1 MKKEFASIR
10 YSLVTKLILAA
21 GIVLLLSV
29 SIWAY
34 FNINYQKK
42 RVMEDIIDQA
52 DRLSTTI
59 KLGTHYSMML
69 NSRDDIN
76 QIITNIG
83 RQAEILGIRIYNKE
97 GQIKFAGNINEI
109 DRTIDINAEPCF
121 ICHRAALPLTELDL
135 PQRIRITESD
145 QGQRRLGIITP
156 IYNEP
161 GCAADA
167 CHVHPYDKKVLGV
180 LDVVISLAQTDKEIL
195 TFERGI
201 FVLAGFVF
209 LAISGFI
216 FFIVYRFV
224 KQPINKLVESTKMIA
239 LGEHVSGDKSEARDE
254 IGHLSTAVGEM
265 GHEIRRKQDELKKQR
280 DKYQKLFELV
290 PCIITIQDRNYKL
303 LRYNSEFADK
313 FNPTPGDFCY
323 HVYKG
328 RNTKCEN
335 CPVEKTFKKGGSH
348 YGEEQGINK
357 DGSTTHWVA
366 KTSPIRDS
374 DGKIVSVMEV
384 CLDITRR
391 RELEKSLEQSEKKY
405 HLIFKHIPMPV
416 FVLDLETLNILDCND
431 SMGGVYGYTKDELIN
446 TCFLELF
453 RTADRDH
460 YAFKILT
467 SSLIVQAKQ
476 RCRNGRFIIVNIRI
490 SPTEYQGQRVLL
502 AITSD
507 ITKRLETEQQL
518 IQAGKMATMGEMATG
533 IAHELNQPLSVIKTA
548 SSFFMKKIRKSEPIK
563 PDILLSLSEE
573 IDHHVDRAVKIIN
586 HMRQFGRKS
595 NLRFK
600 KVKVNDVL
608 KKAIEIFS
616 RQLKLRGIDVAWA
629 LADELPPVMGEPNRL
644 EQIFINLLI
653 NARDAI
659 EDRWSDAM
667 VDNLLE
673 LPPEKR
679 RITIGSNLKDN
690 MVHVSIE
697 DTGKGVSPEIRDKI
711 FEPFFTTKEVGKG
724 TGLGLSISYSIV
736 RDCHGDIEIMKGK
749 HGGACFMIRLPA
761 VEIKSQKNNR

>member
-1 MKKEFASIR
+1 MKKKITSIR

-42 RVMEDIIDQA
+42 RVMDDMVDQT

-69 NSRDDIN
+69 NSRNDIN

-83 RQAEILGIRIYNKE
+83 RQAEILDIRIYNKE
-97 GQIKFAGNINEI
+97 GEIKFAGNIDEI
-109 DRTIDINAEPCF
+109 GKMADIKTHACI
-121 ICHRAALPLTELDL
+121 ICHRGRLPLTKLNL
-135 PQRIRITESD
+135 SQRIRITESD
-145 QGQRRLGIITP
+145 QGQRRLGIISP
-156 IYNEP
+156 IFNES
-161 GCAADA
+161 GCATDA
-167 CHVHPYDKKVLGV
+167 CHVHPQDKKVLGV
-180 LDVVISLAQTDKEIL
+180 LDVVVSLAQTDKEIL

-201 FVLAGFVF
+201 LVLAGFVF
-209 LAISGFI
+209 LATSGFI

-224 KQPINKLVESTKMIA
+224 KQPINKLIENTKMIA
-239 LGEHVSGDKSEARDE
+239 MGEHVGNGMTVPRDE
-254 IGHLSTAVGEM
+254 MGHLSAAVNDM

-290 PCIITIQDRNYKL
+290 PCIITIQDRNFKL

-313 FNPTPGDFCY
+313 FNPSSGDFCY

-328 RNTKCEN
+328 RSTKCEN
-335 CPVEKTFKKGGSH
+335 CLVEKTFQEGGSH

-366 KTSPIRDS
+366 KTSPIRDP

-384 CLDITRR
+384 CLDITDRKALEER
-391 RELEKSLEQSEKKY
+391 LELSEKKY
-405 HLIFKHIPMPV
+405 HQIFKHIPMPV
-416 FVLDLETLNILDCND
+416 FVLDLDTLNILDCND
-431 SMGGVYGYTKDELIN
+431 AMSGVYGYKKDELIN
-446 TCFLELF
+446 TSFLKLF

-467 SSLIVQAKQ
+467 SSLIVRAKQ
-476 RCRNGRFIIVNIRI
+476 RCRDGRITIVNIRI
-490 SPTEYQGQRVLL
+490 SPTEYQGHRVLL

-518 IQAGKMATMGEMATG
+518 FQAGKMATLGEMATG

-548 SSFFMKKIRKSEPIK
+548 SSFFMRKVQKNEPIK

-573 IDHHVDRAVKIIN
+573 IDHHVDRAAKIIN

-595 NLRFK
+595 DLRFEM
-600 KVKVNDVL
+600 VKVNDVL
-608 KKAIEIFS
+608 QKAVDIFS

-629 LADELPPVMGEPNRL
+629 LADHLPPVMGEPSRL
-644 EQIFINLLI
+644 EQVFINLLI

-659 EDRWSDAM
+659 EEHCSDTM
-667 VDNLLE
+667 VANLLE
-673 LPPEKR
+673 LPPEQR
-679 RITIGSNLKDN
+679 RITIGSRLEDN
-690 MVHVSIE
+690 QVQVSIE

-736 RDCHGDIEIMKGK
+736 RDCHGDIEIQNGK
-749 HGGACFMIRLPA
+749 RGGTCFVISFPA
-761 VEIKSQKNNR
+761 VEHKTEEG

>member
-10 YSLVTKLILAA
+10 YSLATKLILAV

-34 FNINYQKK
+34 ININYQKK
-42 RVMEDIIDQA
+42 RVMDDIVNQT

-83 RQAEILGIRIYNKE
+83 RQEEILGIRIYNKE
-97 GQIKFAGNINEI
+97 GQIKFAGNIDEI
-109 DRTIDINAEPCF
+109 NRTAELDADACV
-121 ICHRAALPLTELDL
+121 ICHQAALPLTELDL
-135 PQRIRITESD
+135 SQRIRITESD
-145 QGQRRLGIITP
+145 QGQRRLGIISP

-161 GCAADA
+161 GCATDA
-167 CHVHPYDKKVLGV
+167 CHVHPHDKKVLGV
-180 LDVVISLAQTDKEIL
+180 LDVVVSLAQTDKEIL

-201 FVLAGFVF
+201 LVLAGFVF
-209 LAISGFI
+209 LATSGFI
-216 FFIVYRFV
+216 FLIVYRCV
-224 KQPINKLVESTKMIA
+224 KQPINNLVRSTKMIA
-239 LGEHVSGDKSEARDE
+239 RGEHVSEDE
-254 IGHLSTAVGEM
+254 TESRNELGLLSTAVSEM
-265 GHEIRRKQDELKKQR
+265 GHKIRKKQDELEKQR
-280 DKYQKLFELV
+280 NKYQKLFELV

-303 LRYNSEFADK
+303 LRYNSEFADR
-313 FNPTPGDFCY
+313 FNPDPGDYCY

-366 KTSPIRDS
+366 KTSPIRDP
-374 DGKIVSVMEV
+374 DGKIVAVMEV

-391 RELEKSLEQSEKKY
+391 RVLQKRLERSEKKY
-405 HLIFKHIPMPV
+405 HSIFENIPMPV
-416 FVLDLETLNILDCND
+416 FVLDLNTLNILDCND
-431 SMGGVYGYTKDELIN
+431 SMSGVYGYEKAELIN
-446 TCFLELF
+446 KCFLELF
-453 RTADRDH
+453 RKTDRDH

-476 RCRNGRFIIVNIRI
+476 RCRNGRIIIVNIRI

-502 AITSD
+502 AITSE

-518 IQAGKMATMGEMATG
+518 IQSGKMATLGEMATG

-548 SSFFMKKIRKSEPIK
+548 SSFFMKKIRKNEPIK

-573 IDHHVDRAVKIIN
+573 IDQHVDRAAQIIN

-595 NLRFK
+595 NLRFEM
-600 KVKVNDVL
+600 VTVNDIL
-608 KKAIEIFS
+608 KKAIEIFN
-616 RQLKLRGIDVAWA
+616 RQLKLRGIGVVWE
-629 LADELPPVMGEPNRL
+629 LADELPPVMGEPSRM
-644 EQIFINLLI
+644 EQVFINLLI

-659 EDRWSDAM
+659 EDRWSDTM

-673 LPPEKR
+673 ISPEQR

-690 MVHVSIE
+690 MVQVSIE
-697 DTGKGVSPEIRDKI
+697 DTGKGVPPEIRDKI

-736 RDCHGDIEIMKGK
+736 RECHGDIEIMNDKR
-749 HGGACFMIRLPA
+749 GGACFVIRFP
-761 VEIKSQKNNR
+761 VVGNKSQKK